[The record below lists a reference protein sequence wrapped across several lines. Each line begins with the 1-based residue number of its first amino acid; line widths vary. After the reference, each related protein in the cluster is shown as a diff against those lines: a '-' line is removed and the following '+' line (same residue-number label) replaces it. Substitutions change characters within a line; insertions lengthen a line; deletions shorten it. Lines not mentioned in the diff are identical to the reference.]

1 MSSGPTPDCR
11 IVDTHVHIYPDA
23 VAPKVAAKIGL
34 PSEAEHPERLMA
46 RGIVEAQKRA
56 GISLSVNMPVATRP
70 EQVDG
75 MNEWVK
81 AMPEGIVSF
90 AALHPDTPD
99 KASVLRK
106 IKADG
111 FKGIKFH
118 PEFQQ
123 FRLDDPRML
132 GCWEEMASLGLVAYF
147 HAGGDRSFEP
157 PFHTTPR
164 DFRDFVRR
172 FPALKVVAA
181 HMGGY
186 QMWYDVETDLCG
198 ESLWFDL
205 SQIFVF
211 GEVGQI
217 TRLIRKHGA
226 ERVLFA
232 SDSPWHDPAEDVR
245 AFMTLPLEARER
257 ELILHVNAERLM
269 GLS

>member
-1 MSSGPTPDCR
+1 MADYR
-11 IVDTHVHIYPDA
+11 IIDTHIHIYPDA
-23 VAPKVAAKIGL
+23 VAAKVAAKIGL
-34 PSEAEHPERLMA
+34 PSEAAHPERLTA
-46 RGIVEAQKRA
+46 AGVVAAKERA
-56 GISLSVNMPVATRP
+56 GIALSVNQPVATRP
-70 EQVDG
+70 EQVEG

-81 AMPEGIVSF
+81 GLPEGIVSF

-99 KASVLRK
+99 KGAVLRRL
-106 IKADG
+106 KAEG

-118 PEFQQ
+118 PEFQS

-132 GCWEEMASLGLVAYF
+132 GCWEEMAALGMVAYF

-157 PFHTTPR
+157 PFHTTPS

-172 FPALKVVAA
+172 FPKLQVVAA

-186 QMWYDVETDLCG
+186 QMWYETETSLCG
-198 ESLWFDL
+198 ENLYLDL

-211 GEVGQI
+211 GETGQI

-226 ERVLFA
+226 ERILFA

-245 AFMTLPLEARER
+245 AFLSLPLEERER
-257 ELILHVNAERLM
+257 EAILHGNAERLL
-269 GLS
+269 GL